1 MHLHFHPQAQVV
13 YVTRA
18 ALLQTPFRWKSSTNR
33 VWIPPPRNRHPIG
46 LSTNLVNVWPSKVQP
61 PTSLLCLE
69 RKQIP
74 RRCPK
79 VAKGHCFR
87 GIWPF
92 HRLFLE
98 PRDTSSS
105 SLGGKSRTFR
115 SYTFR
120 FLQAAGQ
127 PEAPILPWH
136 RVFSLVALPQPMALF
151 LRFVMVFLNF
161 YNGYWFITIYG
172 KYMVNIW

>member
-1 MHLHFHPQAQVV
+1 MFDLQKSNLQLLYSVWSESKSQEDAQKWLK
-13 YVTRA
+13 VTVSEA
-18 ALLQTPFRWKSSTNR
+18 FD
-33 VWIPPPRNRHPIG
+33 
-46 LSTNLVNVWPSKVQP
+46 LSTGSFSSP
-61 PTSLLCLE
+61 E
-69 RKQIP
+69 
-74 RRCPK
+74 
-79 VAKGHCFR
+79 
-87 GIWPF
+87 
-92 HRLFLE
+92 
-98 PRDTSSS
+98 TSSS